1 MIVKVFS
8 LVLIA
13 FLSASDKQLYSTIQM
28 MDQVMIVN
36 PENLQIDQSISTE
49 FSDGMQMQSCMDYS
63 MEMDCMMAP
72 GCEWMMG
79 MCMESTDN
87 NIMNTP
93 HFIAMDEV
101 NGYWFVTT
109 IASGYVA
116 QFSLLDNSLI
126 DTYFVGD
133 APALLAVDS
142 MHKKV
147 YCSRMMPMN
156 GMGDMMP
163 SGESNIIQGL
173 NYSAMGLSESEG
185 QAYEI
190 NSPAPHGL
198 TISKDGEEVFTASN
212 TADWLYKI
220 NTITGEVIG
229 AIMDENIGNPSD
241 QITQRLKPIQCVFS
255 NGYLF
260 VSCSAGPW
268 TNPFTG
274 IQEIIPGQ
282 IQMWDASTMVL
293 IDSIELGNYTSPWHM
308 QISPVDEVLYVALSG
323 DNLYETEGLACI
335 RIINEELSLEWIV
348 NDPSFNTLHGIDI
361 SGNGE
366 RIFVSG
372 RGDGNIHVFNNSGDY
387 IDNIFLGSMTM
398 LGGLAIEKKGLPE
411 LGDLNNDLEINIV
424 DIVLLVNSIL
434 LPAMASPYQSYASD
448 YNQDQIINIVDIV
461 LLVETIFS
469 ME

>member
-1 MIVKVFS
+1 MILYIFLFLGFLFS
-8 LVLIA
+8 A
-13 FLSASDKQLYSTIQM
+13 EKQIYTTVQM
-28 MDQVMIVN
+28 MDQVMVID
-36 PENLQIDQSISTE
+36 PETLQIEESVLTE
-49 FSDGMQMQSCMDYS
+49 FYSDENIDCMSYS
-63 MEMDCMMAP
+63 SEMDCTMA
-72 GCEWMMG
+72 GCEWIEAG
-79 MCMESTDN
+79 MCMENMSNDSV
-87 NIMNTP
+87 NTP
-93 HFIAMDEV
+93 HFIALDEM

-109 IASGYVA
+109 IASGFVA
-116 QFSLLDNSLI
+116 QYSLVDNTLI

-133 APALLAVDS
+133 APALLAVDQNN
-142 MHKKV
+142 KKV

-198 TISKDGEEVFTASN
+198 TISKGGEEIFTASN

-220 NTITGEVIG
+220 NTTTGEVIG
-229 AIMDENIGNPSD
+229 VIMDENIGNPPD
-241 QITQRLKPIQCVFS
+241 QITQRLKPIQCVLA

-274 IQEIIPGQ
+274 LQEIIPGQ
-282 IQMWDASTMVL
+282 IQMWNTDSMTL
-293 IDSIELGNYTSPWHM
+293 IDSIELGDYTSPWHM
-308 QISPVDEVLYVALSG
+308 QSSPVDEILYVVLSG

-335 RIINEELSLEWIV
+335 RVVNEELFLEWIA
-348 NDPSFNTLHGIDI
+348 NDSSFNTLHGVDV
-361 SGNGE
+361 SEDGE
-366 RIFVSG
+366 KIFVSG

-398 LGGLAIEKKGLPE
+398 LGGLAIEKRGLPE

-424 DIVLLVNSIL
+424 DVVLLVNSIL
-434 LPAMASPYQSYASD
+434 YPMIASPYQSYASD
-448 YNQDQIINIVDIV
+448 YNQDQIINVVDIV